1 MASSRSADMTTS
13 PVPVPYTVFSPQRKR
28 FLTLVLTTTMFA
40 SPLTATI
47 YLPLLPL
54 LAKHFHTSLQA
65 INLSVTLYVIF
76 QAVSPLLFSTT
87 SDTIG
92 RRPVLLVTYTIY
104 TIASLGLALNKH
116 SYAALL
122 ILRALQSLGAS
133 TVLAVAYGVIADVCP
148 PAERGT
154 MQGFAIGGSNLAT
167 CLGPVIGGL
176 IALRS
181 GGFAWAF
188 WALVIFGGGVLLLI
202 GMALPETG
210 RSVVGNGGAEVR
222 RWRRTWWDI
231 LKEKRK
237 VSKDP
242 VAEEKVDGGKES
254 EYDGCNVTRKEGFRM
269 MNPWTCLRIIFWK
282 DTAVVLWMSSSPY
295 AVWYCVQTS
304 IPPIYKDTYGFD
316 ELQIGLAY
324 LTGATGVIL
333 GSYLNGKLMDRNYK
347 VTARSIGH
355 SIDKIS
361 GDDLD
366 NFPIEKARARG
377 SYYLLIV
384 YVCALVGYG
393 WGIALHVHESVP
405 LILQFVLGMLC
416 TSFQQTFSA
425 LLVDVFPDSPSTAA
439 AAGNTV
445 KCVLSAVSIA
455 VLQPL
460 VEEVGR
466 GWFFMIITILS
477 GGGGFVGAW
486 TMKKK
491 GMVWRRERIGTS
503 KKDIMKEEMKAGPGE
518 DCRG

>member
-1 MASSRSADMTTS
+1 MANGRSADMTKNPAS
-13 PVPVPYTVFSPQRKR
+13 PPAPYTVFSPHRKR
-28 FLTLVLTTTMFA
+28 LLTLVLTTTMFA

-54 LAKHFHTSLQA
+54 LANDFHTTLQA

-76 QAVSPLLFSTT
+76 QAVSPLLFSTS

-92 RRPVLLVTYTIY
+92 RRPVLLVTYTVY

-133 TVLAVAYGVIADVCP
+133 AVLAVAYGVIADVCP
-148 PAERGT
+148 PAERGA

-181 GGFAWAF
+181 GGFAWVF
-188 WALVIFGGGVLLLI
+188 WALVIFGGGVLLLV

-210 RSVVGNGGAEVR
+210 RNVVGNGGVEVR
-222 RWRRTWWDI
+222 GWRRTWWNI
-231 LKEKRK
+231 LRERKK
-237 VSKDP
+237 VSKNP
-242 VAEEKVDGGKES
+242 VAEEKADGGKES
-254 EYDGCNVTRKEGFRM
+254 EQDGGHFTRKGGFRI
-269 MNPWTCLRIIFWK
+269 MNPWTCLRILFWK
-282 DTAVVLWMSSSPY
+282 NTAVVLWMSSSPY

-316 ELQIGLAY
+316 ELQVGLTY
-324 LTGATGVIL
+324 LTDTTGVIL
-333 GSYLNGKLMDRNYK
+333 GSYLNGKMMDRNYK
-347 VTARSIGH
+347 ITARSIGH
-355 SIDKIS
+355 NINKVS

-384 YVCALVGYG
+384 YVYALAGYG
-393 WGIALHVHESVP
+393 WGVALHVHESLP
-405 LILQFVLGMLC
+405 LILQFVLKILC

-425 LLVDVFPDSPSTAA
+425 LLVDVFPASPSTAA

-445 KCVLSAVSIA
+445 KCVLSAVAVA

-460 VEEVGR
+460 VEVVGR
-466 GWFFMIITILS
+466 GWFFTILTVLS
-477 GGGGFVGAW
+477 GGVGFIAAW

-491 GMVWRRERIGTS
+491 GMVWRRERIGS
-503 KKDIMKEEMKAGPGE
+503 PNENSMEEGMKPEVG
-518 DCRG
+518 